1 MFYYFINLREHES
14 SLKILS
20 FSNNLNVIFIF
31 LQVSEVYNRNRAL
44 EGDLVA
50 VSLNDQSEWRVLN
63 ENVIEMVRKLNG
75 DKPNYKALFKRN
87 YSQVVLAVLNYLYN
101 YRRTLLSAVFPRIP
115 FFTNVK
121 LV

>member
-1 MFYYFINLREHES
+1 
-14 SLKILS
+14 
-20 FSNNLNVIFIF
+20 
-31 LQVSEVYNRNRAL
+31 VSEVYNRNRAL

-75 DKPNYKALFKRN
+75 DKPNYNALFKRN